1 MIKGGPAA
9 RGPKLGEGG
18 PAGCPSFL
26 FFGAM
31 HFCIL
36 AANNLENIMTR
47 KLLTALILIGL
58 TVLVLVLNSRGS
70 VSVNLLLGQVS
81 AMKSLIFFC
90 FTAVGVAI
98 GLLMK

>member
-1 MIKGGPAA
+1 
-9 RGPKLGEGG
+9 
-18 PAGCPSFL
+18 
-26 FFGAM
+26 M

-70 VSVNLLLGQVS
+70 VSVAFGFGDLSG
-81 AMKSLIFFC
+81 MKSLVFFC